1 MERGRHRQLPAL
13 PDFTKTACDGAHTS
27 LPVPLTKIRPGHIW
41 RQEADMTQKPDSLA
55 FRFGVVLA
63 VAAIVLAII
72 TWAAPPNSESA
83 AAEPIP
89 PREVI
94 YRPQHLNLY

>member
-1 MERGRHRQLPAL
+1 
-13 PDFTKTACDGAHTS
+13 
-27 LPVPLTKIRPGHIW
+27 
-41 RQEADMTQKPDSLA
+41 MTQKPDSLA

-72 TWAAPPNSESA
+72 TWAAPSNSESA

-94 YRPQHLNLY
+94 YRPQHLNLYRRVGKQPPWNELPPWGIWVRSAKN

>member
-1 MERGRHRQLPAL
+1 
-13 PDFTKTACDGAHTS
+13 
-27 LPVPLTKIRPGHIW
+27 
-41 RQEADMTQKPDSLA
+41 MTQKPDSLA

-63 VAAIVLAII
+63 VAVIVLTII

>member
-1 MERGRHRQLPAL
+1 
-13 PDFTKTACDGAHTS
+13 
-27 LPVPLTKIRPGHIW
+27 
-41 RQEADMTQKPDSLA
+41 MTQKSDSLA

-72 TWAAPPNSESA
+72 TWVAPPNSESA

-94 YRPQHLNLY
+94 YRSQHSNLY

>member
-1 MERGRHRQLPAL
+1 
-13 PDFTKTACDGAHTS
+13 
-27 LPVPLTKIRPGHIW
+27 
-41 RQEADMTQKPDSLA
+41 
-55 FRFGVVLA
+55 VVLA
-63 VAAIVLAII
+63 VATIVLAII

-94 YRPQHLNLY
+94 YRPNI

>member
-1 MERGRHRQLPAL
+1 MAR
-13 PDFTKTACDGAHTS
+13 
-27 LPVPLTKIRPGHIW
+27 
-41 RQEADMTQKPDSLA
+41 KPDRLA

-63 VAAIVLAII
+63 VALIVLAIM
-72 TWAAPPNSESA
+72 TWAGPVNPESPSAGPN
-83 AAEPIP
+83 P

>member
-1 MERGRHRQLPAL
+1 
-13 PDFTKTACDGAHTS
+13 
-27 LPVPLTKIRPGHIW
+27 
-41 RQEADMTQKPDSLA
+41 MTQKPDSLA

-63 VAAIVLAII
+63 VAAIVLVII

-83 AAEPIP
+83 SAGPAP